1 MTEDIEVA
9 RVRAV
14 IESWAAASERGDL
27 AAQLAMMTDGVTFLT
42 AGNPPTSRAGF
53 VAGFARMMQSFRMK
67 CRSDIRE
74 ITVTGD
80 LAVVWNHLTIE
91 ITPLEGGAPIR
102 RSGQTLT
109 VLRRGTDGE
118 WRIWRDAN
126 MMSGQPA

>member
-1 MTEDIEVA
+1 MTEEDK
-9 RVRAV
+9 VRAV
-14 IESWAAASERGDL
+14 IEAWGAASESGDL

-42 AGNPPTSRAGF
+42 AGNPPMSRAGF
-53 VAGFARMMQSFRMK
+53 VAGFARMMRSFRMK
-67 CRSDIRE
+67 CQSDIRE

-109 VLRRGTDGE
+109 VLRRSGDGE